1 MTRQWHN
8 PNWEKPL
15 RAESEGLDDE
25 DGISSM
31 NTIAQFE
38 RRHEAKL
45 RLPPLNSPDE
55 RLQDTIRIRVNP
67 HKTLTMLS
75 MGVPFAF
82 SLEDLRAAW
91 HIASPTEQEH
101 IEHIVSI
108 QQQKENAA

>member
-1 MTRQWHN
+1 
-8 PNWEKPL
+8 PL

-31 NTIAQFE
+31 STIAQFE
-38 RRHEAKL
+38 RRHEAEL
-45 RLPPLNSPDE
+45 RLVPLPGTPDH
-55 RLQDTIRIRVNP
+55 RVHRPLKVKANP

-82 SLEDLRAAW
+82 SIEDLRAAW
-91 HIASPTEQEH
+91 QIASPAEQEQ

>member
-1 MTRQWHN
+1 M
-8 PNWEKPL
+8 
-15 RAESEGLDDE
+15 D
-25 DGISSM
+25 I
-31 NTIAQFE
+31 IAQLQ
-38 RRHEAKL
+38 RRHQAEL
-45 RLPPLNSPDE
+45 RLAPLPGTPDH
-55 RLQDTIRIRVNP
+55 RVHMPLKVKANP

-101 IEHIVSI
+101 IEYIVSI